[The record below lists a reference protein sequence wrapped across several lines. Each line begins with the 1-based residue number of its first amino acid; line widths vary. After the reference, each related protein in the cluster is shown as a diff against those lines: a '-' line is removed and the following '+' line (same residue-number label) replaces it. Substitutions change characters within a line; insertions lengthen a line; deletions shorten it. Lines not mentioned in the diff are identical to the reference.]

1 MWHRH
6 EGSAATRRLTTVI
19 VVLAFMTA
27 GCGGSSTPPNPAAQL
42 VMRTGAAQYEQTGRP
57 KVDSAVCKSTGPD
70 SYSCLMRYSFTET
83 SGTREVLQT
92 TVPVSCA
99 GKNCTA
105 NWDAATEG
113 TAPGQATTS
122 TPPTSSSLPA
132 SVQLDSQCIKAD
144 GQYLTLA
151 GDLKKWTPTAT
162 TALYGSIVNDSDTL
176 KTDLVELSPD
186 ATTDQQAELVQ
197 YEGAL
202 TQLATGSSQAA
213 AGDLQSAA
221 AALTGIAPQLGAI
234 VAVIGQICHVG
245 GG

>member
-1 MWHRH
+1 MHMYL
-6 EGSAATRRLTTVI
+6 SAVIGLIVATGI
-19 VVLAFMTA
+19 A
-27 GCGGSSTPPNPAAQL
+27 GCGGSSPAPNPAAQL
-42 VMRTGAAQYEQTGRP
+42 LMRSGAAQYDQSGHP
-57 KVDSAVCKSTGPD
+57 KVDSAVCKSTGSG
-70 SYSCLMRYSFTET
+70 SYSCLMRYSFTDT
-83 SGTREVLQT
+83 SGKRGVLQT
-92 TVPVSCA
+92 TVPVSCP
-99 GKNCTA
+99 GKSCTA
-105 NWDAATEG
+105 NWNAASEG

-122 TPPTSSSLPA
+122 TTTSSGLPK

-144 GQYLTLA
+144 SQYLTLA
-151 GDLKKWTPTAT
+151 GDLKKWTPNAT

-176 KTDLVELSPD
+176 KTDLVELSPH
-186 ATTDQQAELVQ
+186 ATADQQAELVQ

-202 TQLATGSSQAA
+202 TQLATGSSEAA